1 VNCNETVAGTHVIE
15 FCILY

>member
-1 VNCNETVAGTHVIE
+1 VNCNETVAGTHVID